1 MPRISMKGQ
10 VTIPKPIRELLG
22 IKGMDDVSFVPH
34 ADGRVVI
41 EVEKREVRELR
52 GIVKLERSCS

>member
-1 MPRISMKGQ
+1 MPRISLKGQ

-22 IKGMDDVSFVPH
+22 IKGLDEVSFVPDR
-34 ADGRVVI
+34 DGRVVI
-41 EVEKREVRELR
+41 EVQKGEVRELR